1 MQQKKLA
8 AANSKSRELLLQET
22 AMKLLE
28 VAPAIVKELVKP
40 AERIGEIKVLQL
52 SGAGASAG
60 NGTQNQV
67 PLLGGA
73 LGPMMQTILQTSA
86 LMPALKEM
94 MRFVDTEKVTAA
106 LERTVGA
113 VDPQRI
119 TTPAAKA
126 ALENGTAVAQA
137 LPSRD

>member
-1 MQQKKLA
+1 
-8 AANSKSRELLLQET
+8 
-22 AMKLLE
+22 MKLLE

-52 SGAGASAG
+52 GGAGGPAG
-60 NGTQNQV
+60 TGTQPGMQA
-67 PLLGGA
+67 PLLGNA
-73 LGPMMQTILQTSA
+73 LGPMMQTILQTSV

-106 LERTVGA
+106 LERTVQT

-126 ALENGTAVAQA
+126 SIENGTVVAQA